1 VLCFFLCHECRQLYR
16 GISYWFDVIA
26 GMHGSLCLARRLD
39 WQCAAQSVW
48 SENGVVFLTSY
59 AVIVSARSFA
69 AAVTPAA
76 KYFK

>member
-1 VLCFFLCHECRQLYR
+1 MVPYALHAGLIGNVPLKVF
-16 GISYWFDVIA
+16 GPKGVI
-26 GMHGSLCLARRLD
+26 
-39 WQCAAQSVW
+39 
-48 SENGVVFLTSY
+48 FLTSY